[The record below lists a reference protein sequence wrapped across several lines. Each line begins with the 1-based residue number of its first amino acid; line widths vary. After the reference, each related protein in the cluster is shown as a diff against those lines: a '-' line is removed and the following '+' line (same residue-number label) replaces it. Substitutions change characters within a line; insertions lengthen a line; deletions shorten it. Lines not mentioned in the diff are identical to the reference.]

1 MVQSLS
7 AEKSHHDTRK
17 TIHVLQNFI
26 FCFIIILLVKN
37 FIYSFYIQ
45 YCICSCNVLFPI
57 RKKKS
62 SLFQILTLFIYN
74 PSAVPLSI
82 PPLTESLPI
91 SLLSFASERVGF
103 PLGIA
108 WNWPIKSLRVKCIP
122 YHCSQKRQPALC
134 ASGLGLAFWL
144 VA

>member
-45 YCICSCNVLFPI
+45 
-57 RKKKS
+57 
-62 SLFQILTLFIYN
+62 ILTLFIYN

-103 PLGIA
+103 PLGI
-108 WNWPIKSLRVKCIP
+108 S
-122 YHCSQKRQPALC
+122 
-134 ASGLGLAFWL
+134 
-144 VA
+144 